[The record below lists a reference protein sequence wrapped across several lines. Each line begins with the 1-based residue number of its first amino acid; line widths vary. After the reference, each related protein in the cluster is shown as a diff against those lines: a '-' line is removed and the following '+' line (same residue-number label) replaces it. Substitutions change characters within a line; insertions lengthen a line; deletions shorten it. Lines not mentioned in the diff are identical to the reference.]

1 MRRYPEAT
9 EQLMRKFYHTL
20 SEKDRRRY
28 AVIEASKLGHG
39 GRSYIAK
46 VLGCARSTI
55 ATGVGELKALPAS
68 SGYDPRVRQAG
79 GGRKPYEQAIAG
91 IDEAFLDV
99 VQDRTAGDPMHPDV
113 LWTNLSHAEISQ
125 RLAERHQV
133 QVSETV
139 VRQLL
144 KKHPFTRR
152 KAQKASEEF
161 KTNMTIV
168 FDKFLPHWNYTAV
181 PLTTSNA

>member
-28 AVIEASKLGHG
+28 AAIEASKLGHG
-39 GRSYIAK
+39 GISYIAE

-55 ATGVGELKALPAS
+55 ATGVEELEALPAG
-68 SGYDPRVRQAG
+68 SGYHPRMRQAG
-79 GGRKPYEQAIAG
+79 GGRKPYAQAIAG

-99 VQDRTAGDPMHPDV
+99 VQDHTAGDPMQADV
-113 LWTNLSHAEISQ
+113 LWTNLTQAEISQ
-125 RLAERHQV
+125 RLAERHQI

-144 KKHPFTRR
+144 KKHHFKRR
-152 KAQKASEEF
+152 KAQK
-161 KTNMTIV
+161 KR
-168 FDKFLPHWNYTAV
+168 P
-181 PLTTSNA
+181 